1 MITRL
6 NVGSDQS
13 KNWFDVHAPVRG
25 RQAFTAR
32 YPNTAQGHKLF
43 IEEMR
48 SFGAKKVHVCMEHTG
63 GYERALA
70 LACRE
75 AGFIVS
81 IVDGAKI
88 AKFRDSFSSTGAGS
102 DKKSAYLLARYC
114 RERRPQ
120 AWFPTPDE
128 FRKLRELVRHR
139 ENLVETRSQW
149 LCRAAADVESPLVHA
164 QRQAVID
171 TYSLMIK
178 ELEREIEGHVQ
189 AHAELAEAA
198 RLLRTIPGIGA
209 TSAVRI
215 LAEMGQVGNYATAKE
230 LALAAGLVPIVVSS
244 GQKVPPGKLPVYGNR
259 ELRNSLFYPS
269 LVGKRNGTGVG
280 PFIARIEC
288 KGKLKMTAVVA
299 GMRKLCH
306 VIFGVLSSGQP
317 FDPKKAGLMT

>member
-1 MITRL
+1 MISRL
-6 NVGSDQS
+6 HVGSDQS
-13 KNWFDVHAPVRG
+13 KNWFDVHAAARG
-25 RQAFTAR
+25 REPLTAR
-32 YPNTAQGHKLF
+32 YPNTADGHKRF
-43 IEEMR
+43 IDEVR
-48 SFGAKKVHVCMEHTG
+48 GFGAKKVHVCMEHTG

-102 DKKSAYLLARYC
+102 DKKSAYLLARFC

-120 AWFPTPDE
+120 AWFPAPDE
-128 FRKLRELVRHR
+128 YRKLRELVRHR
-139 ENLVETRSQW
+139 ESLVGARSEW
-149 LCRAAADVESPLVHA
+149 LCRASNEVESPLVHA
-164 QRQAVID
+164 QRQAIID
-171 TYSLMIK
+171 TYSLMIS
-178 ELEREIEGHVQ
+178 ELEKEIEGHVE
-189 AHAELAEAA
+189 AHANLEGAV

-215 LAEMGQVGNYATAKE
+215 LAEMGQVENYSTAKE

-244 GQKVPPGKLPVYGNR
+244 GQKVPPGKLPVYGNQ
-259 ELRNSLFYPS
+259 ELRCSLFYPS

-280 PFIARIEC
+280 PFIARVERS
-288 KGKLKMTAVVA
+288 GKLKMTAVVA

-306 VIFGVLSSGQP
+306 VIYGVLSSGQP
-317 FDPKKAGLMT
+317 FDPEKTGLIT